1 MKKSSFFCDLFEFIS
16 FLELKFKQFRDRL
29 RLAMQSRNRA
39 ALDKAL
45 MEWKAVGIPEDK
57 LYQRGQKLSVYLEI
71 SESRSHYAN
80 SLLKSRSNIL
90 VLDVNFIFFKKIFQ
104 SLLYVEEDYGQV
116 DQTLLITKSG
126 LF

>member
-1 MKKSSFFCDLFEFIS
+1 MSYEEIKFFCYLFELIS

-29 RLAMQSRNRA
+29 GLAMQSRNRA

-80 SLLKSRSNIL
+80 SLLESRSNFL
-90 VLDVNFIFFKKIFQ
+90 KLFQ
-104 SLLYVEEDYGQV
+104 SLYVEENYGQV

-126 LF
+126 HKKLVINPKYG